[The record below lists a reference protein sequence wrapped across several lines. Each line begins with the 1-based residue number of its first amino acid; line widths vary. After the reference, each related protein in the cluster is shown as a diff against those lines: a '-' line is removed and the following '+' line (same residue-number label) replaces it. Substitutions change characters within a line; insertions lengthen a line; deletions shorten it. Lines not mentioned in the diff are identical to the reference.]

1 YMNQLANHKH
11 SAKLG
16 DHLPVDLTYVENA
29 ADALAI
35 AAHSITVAALFQT
48 VKSADERTW
57 VETEVGEL
65 TFLLLNQEREKVV
78 ERFVSKFR

>member
-1 YMNQLANHKH
+1 M
-11 SAKLG
+11 
-16 DHLPVDLTYVENA
+16 DLTYVENA